1 VAAAVCLSIALPA
14 ERRLT
19 DAPPGIADA
28 VRSIAASNPGVR
40 VFDAERWGSWLELQV
55 PEVSYFADSRIELIP
70 ASAWRDY
77 VAVSEAQS
85 GWESI
90 LDRWRVDVLVLSNGD
105 QPGLVMAIDRS
116 EAWRVVHRDADG
128 LVAVR
133 A

>member
-1 VAAAVCLSIALPA
+1 MALALPA
-14 ERRLT
+14 QTRLS
-19 DAPPGIADA
+19 DAPSGIADA
-28 VRSIAASNPGVR
+28 VRSIAATHPGLR

-55 PEVSYFADSRIELIP
+55 PEASYFADSRIELIP
-70 ASAWRDY
+70 TSAWGDY

-90 LDRWRVDVLVLSNGD
+90 LDRWHVDVLVLSSGD
-105 QPGLVMAIDRS
+105 QSGLVVAIDNS
-116 EAWRVVHRDADG
+116 AAWRVVHRDADG